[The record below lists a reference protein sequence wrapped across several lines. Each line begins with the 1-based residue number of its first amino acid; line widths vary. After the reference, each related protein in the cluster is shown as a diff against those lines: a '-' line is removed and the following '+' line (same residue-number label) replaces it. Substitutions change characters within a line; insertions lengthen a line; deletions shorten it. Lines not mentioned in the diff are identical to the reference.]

1 VKTDHMSAHLP
12 TAERASLLL
21 AELTLEE
28 KCAQLVGIW
37 PWELVTPEG
46 DPAAGSG
53 ELLRTPPGHVSGL
66 IVDRSKTQA
75 VLVAAV
81 QKLFV
86 EGTRAGIPALIHT
99 EALNGFVVGGHCV
112 FPTPTG
118 LSATWSP
125 ELVEQMT
132 TLIRAQMVRA
142 GVRHALSPVLDV
154 AVDPRWGRVHETYG
168 EDPYLAAAM
177 GVAFVRGLQG
187 QDLRDG
193 VVATAKHFLAYGLPE
208 AGLNL
213 APAELGSRRLRD
225 VYAYPFEAAI
235 QLAGLR
241 SVMNSY
247 ADVDS
252 VPVGAS
258 RAVLT
263 DLLRDTLGFTG
274 FVSSDY
280 TTTQHLVQRQKV
292 AVDAAEA
299 GRLALAAGL
308 DVELPTEFA
317 YGSVLAEEVRR
328 GAVPMAEVDVAVE
341 RVLRAKFDLGLFD
354 NPYPRESIDLDA
366 TNRDGDELSLELA
379 RRSVVLARNE
389 ALLPLTPG
397 TRVAVVGPHAST
409 ATYQFPTYTY
419 PAYREM
425 VTRMSR
431 GELGTA
437 VGVEVVSA
445 AWHEALFPT
454 EDVEELVRLRHG
466 ATALADELTGRCE
479 VVGVEPGAPLT
490 GDASPEDLHRATE
503 LAQGA
508 DVVVL
513 ALGGASLWFNGQRT
527 EGEGSDSVDIS
538 LPPGQA
544 ALAKAVAA
552 LGKPMVVVLFQ
563 GRGYALPQEVLEA
576 PALVVAPYGGPHGP
590 RAVAE
595 VLLGELN
602 PSGKLPYSIPRHSGQ
617 VPVYHYQRN
626 GSGQHQAL
634 PPSVPH
640 HYLDLP
646 ATPAFSFGHGL
657 SFTTFELDDLR
668 HDPVVDV
675 DGSMQVGVRVRNSG
689 DRAGAVVVQLY
700 AQLRSSGLTRPS
712 QQLIGFARVPLEPGA
727 AAAVTFRIE
736 TSLLGC
742 TGLDGHFSIA
752 PGKGSLFVGL
762 HSDDRALAGDIEVV
776 GRPRRISSQDR
787 SFLSTADVQYVEGS
801 SC

>member
-1 VKTDHMSAHLP
+1 VKTDHLSAHLP
-12 TAERASLLL
+12 SAERASLLL

-37 PWELVTPEG
+37 PWDLVTADG
-46 DPAAGSG
+46 DATAASG
-53 ELLRTPPGHVSGL
+53 DLLRTPPGHISGL
-66 IVDRSKTQA
+66 VVDNAKQQA
-75 VLVAAV
+75 DLVAAV
-81 QKLFV
+81 QRLFV
-86 EGTRAGIPALIHT
+86 EGTRSGIPVLVHT
-99 EALNGFVVGGHCV
+99 EALNGFVAGGHCV

-118 LSATWSP
+118 LASTWSP

-132 TLIRAQMVRA
+132 SLIREQMLRA

-168 EDPYLAAAM
+168 EDPYLVAAL
-177 GVAFVRGLQG
+177 GVAFVRGLQSG
-187 QDLRDG
+187 DLRDG
-193 VVATAKHFLAYGLPE
+193 VVATAKHFLAYSLPE

-263 DLLRDTLGFTG
+263 ELLRDTLGFNG

-292 AVDAAEA
+292 AADAAEA
-299 GRLALAAGL
+299 GRLAIAAGL

-328 GAVPMAEVDVAVE
+328 GAVPMADVDVSVE
-341 RVLRAKFDLGLFD
+341 RVLRAKFDLGLFE

-366 TNRDGDELSLELA
+366 TNRAGDELSHELA
-379 RRSVVLARNE
+379 RRSVVLLRNE
-389 ALLPLTPG
+389 GILPLAPA

-419 PAYREM
+419 PAFREM
-425 VTRMSR
+425 VTRMSK

-445 AWHEALFPT
+445 AWHEALFPK

-479 VVGVEPGAPLT
+479 VVGVASGAPLT
-490 GDASPEDLHRATE
+490 GDASAADLQHATE
-503 LAQGA
+503 LASAA

-538 LPPGQA
+538 LPPGQV
-544 ALAKAVAA
+544 ALAQAVAA
-552 LGKPMVVVLFQ
+552 LGKPVVVVLFQ
-563 GRGYALPQEVLEA
+563 GRGYALPHEILAA
-576 PALVVAPYGGPHGP
+576 PGVVVAPYGGPHGP

-595 VLLGELN
+595 VLLGEIN

-657 SFTTFELDDLR
+657 SYTTFELENLR
-668 HDPVVDV
+668 HDAVVDV
-675 DGSMQVGVRVRNSG
+675 SGALEVSARVSNTG

-700 AQLRSSGLTRPS
+700 ARMRSTGLTRPS
-712 QQLIGFARVPLEPGA
+712 QQLIGFARATLEPA
-727 AAAVTFRIE
+727 AAALVTFRVE
-736 TSLLGC
+736 ASLLGC

-762 HSDDRALAGDIEVV
+762 DSDDRTLAGDIEVV
-776 GRPRRISSQDR
+776 GTTRRVSSEQR
-787 SFLSTADVQYVEGS
+787 SFLSSADVHLLQDA
-801 SC
+801 